1 MMERRARQKRLIE
14 LVRSL
19 PAVQVQ
25 NRLMASTDRDIA
37 LALAGMAD
45 EEEATVLAHLAPR
58 KADRV
63 REELALEE
71 RRRVDEKHIVSSL
84 DVLIASLLG
93 DRTMTGR
100 RSYVRPRRPERG

>member
-1 MMERRARQKRLIE
+1 ME
-14 LVRSL
+14 LVRTL

-45 EEEATVLAHLAPR
+45 EDEAAVLAHLAPR

-71 RRRVDEKHIVSSL
+71 RRRVDEKHIVYSL
-84 DVLIASLLG
+84 DLLIASLVG
-93 DRTMTGR
+93 DRALTGR
-100 RSYVRPRRPERG
+100 RSYVRPRRPQRD

>member
-1 MMERRARQKRLIE
+1 ME
-14 LVRSL
+14 LVRTL

-25 NRLMASTDRDIA
+25 NRLMASADRDIA

-45 EEEATVLAHLAPR
+45 EEEAAVLSHLAPR

-71 RRRVDEKHIVSSL
+71 RRRVDEKHIVYSL
-84 DVLIASLLG
+84 DLLIASLIG
-93 DRTMTGR
+93 DRALTGR
-100 RSYVRPRRPERG
+100 RSYVRPRRSERD